1 MTSKDHEKIYDP
13 LMEGTDVP
21 ADGDFSLEE
30 ILAEYG
36 TSREQKILQDVER
49 TISAEAQE
57 QTPVEPEEET
67 PAPDAEVQEAPPKEE
82 VPTEPPEEKEPRRS
96 HKRILFPGTYR
107 GHAAPP
113 EPEEPE
119 EEPEPP
125 EEIPLEEALPRSPH
139 PISLEEVVGSTVD
152 AVMEEERREP
162 LIRPRLGLFSRRKLE
177 ETEQIPQPPEKP
189 PEPEEPPEPELA
201 EVSEACGRAW
211 KSHRSTV
218 PAAFAMAL
226 VPIVV
231 LATEAYG
238 VVIPWWSDA
247 LANRA
252 AALLGCLILS
262 ALLCRQVFSR
272 ALHQLRRH
280 RCTGEVLIALSAL
293 VSAGDCAAAL
303 LSPERTAVT
312 PYAAAACTALAFAQW
327 GLSRLSQGRYETMRT
342 AALDDEPPYLVTE
355 TDQGACKQN
364 GAVRGFYNTFKS
376 DDMPTLWQTALLPI
390 VAVGSLVFA
399 GLSSLGQGRGGDFLL
414 NWSAILSAGATFALP
429 LSWSLPF
436 SRLSRHLQKA
446 GCAVAGWQGAE
457 KISARRGLIVT
468 DVDLFPPGTI
478 QLNGAKAFGEELPKV
493 YSYAAAM
500 ARCAGCGLERV
511 FDDLCRSEGGWRETA
526 CDFSFYEEGGYSAT
540 IRGES
545 VLMGSA
551 SFMRKMEVRLP
562 GNINLKTGVFLAVDR
577 QLAAVFAVKYNAS
590 ENVDF
595 ALRMIRRS
603 HMAPILA
610 ARDPNITPALLHR
623 KFYKKVKVEYPDLS
637 TRVALSEA
645 EMDRGAPRA
654 LLLREGLLPYAE
666 AVVGSRRM
674 CAAARRCTGLSLLGS
689 ALGTL
694 LAFYLTSLAEYR
706 LLSPLSLVAFLL
718 LWVLPVLVMADR
730 VGRY

>member
-36 TSREQKILQDVER
+36 TSREQQILRDVER
-49 TISAEAQE
+49 TVSAKTQE
-57 QTPVEPEEET
+57 PTAKTAAGKQAAMPPEEE
-67 PAPDAEVQEAPPKEE
+67 A
-82 VPTEPPEEKEPRRS
+82 PPEEAPAEKPSRRG
-96 HKRILFPGTYR
+96 HKRILFPGTR
-107 GHAAPP
+107 REHDAEPVQEEP
-113 EPEEPE
+113 DEPER
-119 EEPEPP
+119 P

-162 LIRPRLGLFSRRKLE
+162 LVRPRLGLFSRRKLE
-177 ETEQIPQPPEKP
+177 ETEQIPQPPEEP
-189 PEPEEPPEPELA
+189 SEPEEPPEPELA

-226 VPIVV
+226 VPIVI
-231 LATEAYG
+231 LAAEAYG

-272 ALHQLRRH
+272 ALHQLRRR
-280 RCTGEVLIALSAL
+280 RCTAEVLIALSTL

-327 GLSRLSQGRYETMRT
+327 GLSRLSQARYETMRT

-414 NWSAILSAGATFALP
+414 NWSAILAAGATFALP

-468 DVDLFPPGTI
+468 DADLFPPGTI
-478 QLNGAKAFGEELPKV
+478 QLNGVKTFGEELPKV
-493 YSYAAAM
+493 YGYAAAM
-500 ARCAGCGLERV
+500 TRCAGCGLERL
-511 FDDLCRSEGGWRETA
+511 FDDLCRSEGGRRENA

-562 GNINLKTGVFLAVDR
+562 GNINLKTGIFLAVDR

-603 HMAPILA
+603 RMMPILA
-610 ARDPNITPALLHR
+610 SRDPNITPGLLHR

-645 EMDRGAPRA
+645 ELDRGAPRA

-666 AVVGSRRM
+666 AVVGGRRM
-674 CAAARRCTGLSLLGS
+674 CSAARRCTGLSLLGS

-694 LAFYLTSLAEYR
+694 LAFYLTSLGEYR
-706 LLSPLSLVAFLL
+706 LLTPLSLVAFLL
-718 LWVLPVLVMADR
+718 LWVLPVLVMSDR

>member
-1 MTSKDHEKIYDP
+1 
-13 LMEGTDVP
+13 
-21 ADGDFSLEE
+21 
-30 ILAEYG
+30 
-36 TSREQKILQDVER
+36 
-49 TISAEAQE
+49 
-57 QTPVEPEEET
+57 
-67 PAPDAEVQEAPPKEE
+67 
-82 VPTEPPEEKEPRRS
+82 
-96 HKRILFPGTYR
+96 
-107 GHAAPP
+107 
-113 EPEEPE
+113 
-119 EEPEPP
+119 
-125 EEIPLEEALPRSPH
+125 
-139 PISLEEVVGSTVD
+139 
-152 AVMEEERREP
+152 
-162 LIRPRLGLFSRRKLE
+162 
-177 ETEQIPQPPEKP
+177 
-189 PEPEEPPEPELA
+189 
-201 EVSEACGRAW
+201 
-211 KSHRSTV
+211 
-218 PAAFAMAL
+218 
-226 VPIVV
+226 
-231 LATEAYG
+231 
-238 VVIPWWSDA
+238 
-247 LANRA
+247 
-252 AALLGCLILS
+252 
-262 ALLCRQVFSR
+262 
-272 ALHQLRRH
+272 
-280 RCTGEVLIALSAL
+280 
-293 VSAGDCAAAL
+293 
-303 LSPERTAVT
+303 
-312 PYAAAACTALAFAQW
+312 
-327 GLSRLSQGRYETMRT
+327 
-342 AALDDEPPYLVTE
+342 
-355 TDQGACKQN
+355 
-364 GAVRGFYNTFKS
+364 
-376 DDMPTLWQTALLPI
+376 MPTLWQTALLPI

-603 HMAPILA
+603 HMVPILA